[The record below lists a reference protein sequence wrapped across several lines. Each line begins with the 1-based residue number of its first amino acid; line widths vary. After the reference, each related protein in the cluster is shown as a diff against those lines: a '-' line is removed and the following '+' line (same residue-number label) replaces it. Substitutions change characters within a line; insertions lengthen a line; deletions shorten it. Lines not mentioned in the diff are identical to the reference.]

1 MAGCAW
7 QTYRQS
13 TGCTCRERGRREAA
27 SLFSSGSRAVS
38 YARRQTMFVIFI
50 EDENGIDYSKVYALC
65 ASEQELDMELE
76 YCEEQGASY
85 DWRRI
90 Y

>member
-1 MAGCAW
+1 
-7 QTYRQS
+7 
-13 TGCTCRERGRREAA
+13 
-27 SLFSSGSRAVS
+27 
-38 YARRQTMFVIFI
+38 MFVIFI
-50 EDENGIDYSKVYALC
+50 EGENGIDYSKVYALC
-65 ASEQELDMELE
+65 ASEQELDRELE